1 MHPARQRRTTAAI
14 TLFAAAALLAT
25 LLPAVL
31 GAAETAPENTAEGR
45 STVYGP
51 REFVFPHSCVVW
63 VRKTAD
69 ADVEWEVVGALEPGG
84 GAVSIPP
91 CYAWA
96 VSVRALEPSWTW
108 ERLAREL
115 RRAEVP
121 GLKLRGTEI
130 TDAVLAHLKD
140 LGHLQDLD
148 LGWCKSITDAGLA
161 HVKDL
166 GQLQALD
173 LTWCINITDTGL
185 AHLTGL
191 GQLRELHLTGCNITD
206 AGLAHLKD
214 LGQLRE
220 LALFDCRRITSAGVQ
235 RIRKA
240 LPQCRVTGP

>member
-140 LGHLQDLD
+140 LGHLQDL
-148 LGWCKSITDAGLA
+148 
-161 HVKDL
+161 
-166 GQLQALD
+166 
-173 LTWCINITDTGL
+173 
-185 AHLTGL
+185 
-191 GQLRELHLTGCNITD
+191 EHLTGCNITD